1 MDDYS
6 ERKKSLILKN
16 FNKKNNK
23 YEFIESYQSIKILFK
38 TFIIWFKMISIF
50 LKNENQNVKN
60 PFIKYFLKNSIISYS
75 SIKNINLIYLLKKYF
90 EIKKFEKVNYLFE
103 NLTWEKGLNKLL
115 KNISEVHAYQH
126 TSVRNW
132 DFRYSPYNIELNLL
146 KDYLPKKIYSNSLS
160 SLQILKKY
168 FYTSKVFRTKKTRY
182 FSEKPIAKNK
192 KKFLKRI
199 LIIGDIDMK
208 ETIDLKNLL
217 HKNINGKFRLDLKL
231 HPLNRSKKNEI
242 GNVNFITDDL
252 DKIIKNYK
260 FIVCSNSTTS
270 IYEVL
275 QNKKIPF
282 VYHNKNHLNLCPI
295 KRLKNINYI
304 SSNDNVKNMILEN
317 YNKKFSFKKFK
328 KLYV

>member
-1 MDDYS
+1 
-6 ERKKSLILKN
+6 
-16 FNKKNNK
+16 
-23 YEFIESYQSIKILFK
+23 
-38 TFIIWFKMISIF
+38 
-50 LKNENQNVKN
+50 
-60 PFIKYFLKNSIISYS
+60 
-75 SIKNINLIYLLKKYF
+75 
-90 EIKKFEKVNYLFE
+90 
-103 NLTWEKGLNKLL
+103 
-115 KNISEVHAYQH
+115 
-126 TSVRNW
+126 
-132 DFRYSPYNIELNLL
+132 
-146 KDYLPKKIYSNSLS
+146 
-160 SLQILKKY
+160 
-168 FYTSKVFRTKKTRY
+168 
-182 FSEKPIAKNK
+182 
-192 KKFLKRI
+192 
-199 LIIGDIDMK
+199 MK